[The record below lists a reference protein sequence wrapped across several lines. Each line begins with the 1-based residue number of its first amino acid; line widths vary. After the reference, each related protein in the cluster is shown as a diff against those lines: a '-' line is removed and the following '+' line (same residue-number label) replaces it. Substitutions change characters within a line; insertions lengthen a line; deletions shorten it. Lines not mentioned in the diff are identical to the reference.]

1 MQRLGTIVRMLAR
14 DSEGQ
19 DLLEYS
25 MLAALIAVIAVSAV
39 TRLGTVIDQA
49 FWQLIANSI

>member
-1 MQRLGTIVRMLAR
+1 MQRLGAIVRMLAR
-14 DSEGQ
+14 RCEGQ

-39 TRLGTVIDQA
+39 TRLGAVIDQA

>member
-1 MQRLGTIVRMLAR
+1 MQRLGAIVRTLAGR
-14 DSEGQ
+14 SEGQ

-39 TRLGTVIDQA
+39 TRLGNVIDQA